1 MVSLSFADRSHR
13 LARLFLGAALI
24 AATAACSW
32 FGGSTKPTPSELV
45 PLAEGSAISTSWT
58 VSLGA
63 AGVGFRPSAEGDTV
77 VAAAANGT
85 VMRVDA
91 NSGRVLWQVTLTQP
105 LTTGAGSDGDTI
117 VVGGRDGSLIGL
129 DSTGKVKWSTPLG
142 AEVVT
147 VPAVAQGIAV
157 VRSSDN
163 RISAFELDSGKRR
176 WSFQRQAPTLA
187 LRQTGSLLI
196 EGASVY
202 AGLPGGRILALSVQN
217 GAVRWEAAVSQPRGS
232 NEIERIADV
241 VSTPVSNGRDVCAAS
256 FQGRV
261 ACFDLGSGRGVWARE
276 LSSSAGLD
284 GNSSAVYVVDEKDH
298 VHAFSRTGASLWRS
312 ERLAWRGLGRPLV
325 DGAMVL
331 TGDRQGFVHA
341 LRTDDGA
348 VIGRIATDGSAVLSG
363 PVRAGRTVVVQTSGG
378 SLVGLGAR
386 P

>member
-1 MVSLSFADRSHR
+1 M
-13 LARLFLGAALI
+13 ARLFTASLLI
-24 AATAACSW
+24 AFISACSW
-32 FGGSTKPTPSELV
+32 FGGSTKPMPSELV
-45 PLAEGSAISTSWT
+45 PLAEASAISTAWT

-63 AGVGFRPSAEGDTV
+63 AGVGFRPAAEGDTV

-91 NSGRVLWQVTLTQP
+91 ISGRVIWQVRLAQP
-105 LTTGAGSDGDTI
+105 LSSGAGSDGETI

-129 DSTGKVKWSTPLG
+129 DNTGKVKWSTPLG

-147 VPAVAQGIAV
+147 VPAVAQGIVV

-163 RISAFELDSGKRR
+163 RISAYELDSGKRR

-187 LRQTGSLLI
+187 LRHTGSVLI
-196 EGASVY
+196 DGGSVY
-202 AGLPGGRILALSVQN
+202 AGLPGGRMLALSIQN
-217 GAVRWEAAVSQPRGS
+217 GSVRWEAAVSQPRGS

-241 VSTPVSNGRDVCAAS
+241 VSTPVSNGRDVCAVS

-261 ACFDLGSGRGVWARE
+261 ACFDLGVGRGVWARD

-284 GNSSAVYVVDEKDH
+284 GNASAIYVADEKDH

-312 ERLAWRGLGRPLV
+312 ERLAWRGLGRPLAE
-325 DGAMVL
+325 GALVL
-331 TGDRQGFVHA
+331 IGDRQGFVHA
-341 LRTDDGA
+341 LRADDGA
-348 VIGRIATDGSAVLSG
+348 VVGRVATDGSAVLSG
-363 PVRAGRTVVVQTSGG
+363 PVRVGKTVVVQTSGG
-378 SLVGLGAR
+378 SLVGVGAR